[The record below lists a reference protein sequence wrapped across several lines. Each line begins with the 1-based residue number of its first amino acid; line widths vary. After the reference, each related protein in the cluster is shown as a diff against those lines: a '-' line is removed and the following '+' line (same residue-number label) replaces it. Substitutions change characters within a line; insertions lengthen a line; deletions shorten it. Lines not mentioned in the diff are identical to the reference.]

1 MPLSTGHRLGS
12 FEILSP
18 LGAGAMGEVYK
29 ARDKRLGRD
38 VAIKVLNPE
47 AIHSPDRRRR
57 FETEARAASALNH
70 PNILTLHDIGE
81 ENGSPYIV
89 SELLEGQPL
98 RDALKNGALPLRT
111 VLDFAV
117 QLAAGLAAA
126 HAAGITHRDLKPENL
141 FVLKDGRLKIL
152 DFGLAKALAAPSE
165 TDETITLV
173 DSLTSPGMI
182 LGTIPYMS
190 PEQAMGQPID
200 FRSDQFSLGTILYE
214 MIAGQ
219 RPFRAADRV
228 SLLAAIVKEDQPP
241 LAPGIPPPLRWIVER
256 CLAKDPAARYAST
269 ADLHQDLRCLRDHL
283 PELTA
288 NPLAPPPALAGSRR
302 WFVPVLLAAALAV
315 GSALALMLVPVSS
328 PTPYRYTPLATDAND
343 EQQPAWSP
351 DGQTLAYIAKID
363 GIGQVLTRSLNSS
376 QPARLTH
383 GSESSSDPFWAPD
396 GTRIYYH
403 TPSALWS
410 VGATGGAPQVVL
422 RENLRFAYRT
432 KPADISRDGTTLAY
446 FKPEKGGYSLHFAPA
461 AGGNSRAYQ
470 GVPFPTNFRFADGV
484 RFSPNGQNLAVTFV
498 RAIDPDTV
506 EELWVLPYPT
516 GTPRRVPWDIP
527 QGVRRV
533 YVNWSPDNRHCVFA
547 AEFAGGGGNHLY
559 QVDTQTGRIQPFA
572 AGIGEESDPAVSPDG
587 RRMAFASGGNAYD
600 LTEISIDGSTIT
612 PLLTTSRHE
621 SDASWSASGS
631 QYAYVSNASGV
642 LGIWLRSV
650 SENWARPI
658 VEGTR
663 EERVLTPRF
672 SPDGQRLAYESL
684 RGRHAILITN
694 LSGGRTVPL
703 EQESTDQHS
712 PAWSPDGNW
721 VAYSRYR
728 NQNWEITKAP
738 SGGGGQPIR
747 LAEGGGDTSCRVKW
761 SPSGEW
767 IGWQRPDGAVQLVH
781 SQSGETRTL
790 CGSVAA
796 YEFSQDGK
804 SAYVIRRTPDRHWE
818 LARLSCPDGALQT
831 AERLSLSPE
840 TEIPTMRLHPD
851 GKRFVVSLLTL
862 KRDIWLLDGFEPSG
876 WFARWWPR

>member
-152 DFGLAKALAAPSE
+152 DFGLAKALAAPGE
-165 TDETITLV
+165 ADETVTLA
-173 DSLTSPGMI
+173 DALTSPGMI

-219 RPFRAADRV
+219 RPFRAPDRV

-256 CLAKDPAARYAST
+256 CLAKDLAARYAST

-288 NPLAPPPALAGSRR
+288 NAQTIATAAPSTRWRIPAL
-302 WFVPVLLAAALAV
+302 LTAALAV
-315 GSALALMLVPVSS
+315 GASLSLMLVPASS

-351 DGQTLAYIAKID
+351 DGQTLTYIATID
-363 GIGQVLTRSLNSS
+363 GVGQVLTRSLNSS
-376 QPARLTH
+376 QPAQLTH
-383 GSESSSDPFWAPD
+383 GTESCADPFWAPD

-403 TPSALWS
+403 TESTIWS
-410 VGATGGAPQVVL
+410 IGASGGAPQLV
-422 RENLRFAYRT
+422 RDNSFKSPYRNR
-432 KPADISRDGTTLAY
+432 PVDISPDGRTLAY
-446 FKPEKGGYSLHFAPA
+446 FQLEKGVYSLHFAPP
-461 AGGNSRAYQ
+461 AGGSSRAYQ
-470 GVPFPTNFRFADGV
+470 RTPFPANFRFADGV
-484 RFSPNGQNLAVTFV
+484 RFSPNGKNLAVTLT
-498 RAIDPDTV
+498 RAISPGGMN
-506 EELWVLPYPT
+506 ELWIIPYPE
-516 GTPRRVPWDIP
+516 GTPRQVPWGIP
-527 QGVRRV
+527 QGLRRV
-533 YVNWSPDNRHCVFA
+533 AVNWSPDNRHCYFS
-547 AEFAGGGGNHLY
+547 AEFISGGGSHLY
-559 QVDTQTGRIQPFA
+559 RVDTETGRIQPGA
-572 AGIGEESDPAVSPDG
+572 SGVGEESDPAVSPDG

-600 LTEISIDGSTIT
+600 LAEISTDGSKIT
-612 PLLTTSRHE
+612 PLLATSRQE
-621 SDASWSASGS
+621 YAATWSPSGL

-658 VEGTR
+658 AEAAR

-684 RGRHAILITN
+684 RSRHAVLIAN
-694 LSGGRTVPL
+694 LSGGRAIPL

-721 VAYSRYR
+721 IAYSRYR
-728 NQNWEITKAP
+728 NEKWEIAKAP
-738 SGGGGQPIR
+738 SGGGAQPVR
-747 LAEGGGDTSCRVKW
+747 LADGGGDTSSRVKW
-761 SPSGEW
+761 SPAGEW
-767 IGWQRPDGAVQLVH
+767 IGYQSPNGAVQLVH
-781 SQSGETRTL
+781 SQSGDTRTL
-790 CGSVAA
+790 HGPAA
-796 YEFSQDGK
+796 SYEFSKDGR
-804 SAYVIRRTPDRHWE
+804 SVYVIRRLPDRHWE
-818 LARLSCPDGALQT
+818 LALLSCPDGALKT
-831 AERLSLSPE
+831 TVRLSLSPD
-840 TEIPTMRLHPD
+840 TEIPMMSLHPD
-851 GKRFVVSLLTL
+851 GKRLAVSLLTL
-862 KRDIWLLDGFEPSG
+862 KRDIWLLEGFEPPG
-876 WFARWWPR
+876 WFARWWPL